1 MTQQEFENLKTEI
14 LSFLKEKKVCVNA
27 YKALLEAN
35 NLNFMLSVMK
45 RYWSSMMFEN
55 KEWTSYFIEKFYPL
69 YRAEANALSFF
80 YNEGSDKGLV
90 FLSDSTEV
98 EVSGDAELYAIGN
111 SKYKASGH
119 VRVYAYDESAG
130 SIEGYAKAVLND
142 NASCEA
148 YGYSSVT
155 ANGNNSVLADGA
167 VTVYAGGTSNVKAL
181 RWKRIIGTGNSKIL
195 APIKRNIELSG
206 NSTYS
211 KLI

>member
-55 KEWTSYFIEKFYPL
+55 KEWTSYFIQKFYPL
-69 YRAEANALSFF
+69 YRTEANALSFF

-111 SKYKASGH
+111 SKYKASEH

-130 SIEGYAKAVLND
+130 SIEGYAKAILND

-148 YGYSSVT
+148 YGFSSVT
-155 ANGNNSVLADGA
+155 ANGNNTVLIDGA

-181 RWKRIIGTGNSKIL
+181 RWKRIVASGNSVIS
-195 APIKRNIELSG
+195 APVNRGIELSG
-206 NSTYS
+206 GSTYI
-211 KLI
+211 KLV

>member
-1 MTQQEFENLKTEI
+1 MTQQEFENFKTEI
-14 LSFLKEKKVCVNA
+14 MSFLKEKKVCVNA
-27 YKALLEAN
+27 YKELLEAN

-69 YRAEANALSFF
+69 YRSEANALSFF

-111 SKYKASGH
+111 SKYKASEH
-119 VRVYAYDESAG
+119 VRVYAYDESTG
-130 SIEGYAKAVLND
+130 SIEGYAKAILND

-148 YGYSSVT
+148 YGFSSVT
-155 ANGNNSVLADGA
+155 ANGNNTVLADGA

>member
-14 LSFLKEKKVCVNA
+14 LSFLKEKKVCTSA
-27 YKALLEAN
+27 YKGIATSQ
-35 NLNFMLSVMK
+35 NFNSMYAVLKS
-45 RYWSSMMFEN
+45 YWSSMMFEY
-55 KEWTSYFIEKFYPL
+55 KSWLTSLIDKYYKVYKNDF
-69 YRAEANALSFF
+69 NAVVFF

-90 FLSDSTEV
+90 FLSDSAEV
-98 EVSGDAELYAIGN
+98 EVSGDAEVYAIGN

-119 VRVYAYDESAG
+119 VRVYAYDETTG
-130 SIEGYAKAVLND
+130 SIEEYAKAILND

-148 YGYSSVT
+148 YGFSSVT
-155 ANGNNSVLADGA
+155 ANGYNTVLANGA

-181 RWKRIIGTGNSKIL
+181 RWKRITGTGNSKIL

>member
-1 MTQQEFENLKTEI
+1 METTVYNQFKKDFISHIGEEYLCREGVYGITGAQNIYEF
-14 LSFLKEKKVCVNA
+14 
-27 YKALLEAN
+27 
-35 NLNFMLSVMK
+35 LNVVK
-45 RYWSSMMFEN
+45 RYWSSMLMHHRNWALPLMEKYYPQI
-55 KEWTSYFIEKFYPL
+55 KED
-69 YRAEANALSFF
+69 ANRHGIFF
-80 YNEGSDKGLV
+80 NESSDFGLV
-90 FLSDSTEV
+90 LLNNSSEISIGGNAEV
-98 EVSGDAELYAIGN
+98 YAIGN
-111 SKYKASGH
+111 SKYKASEH

-148 YGYSSVT
+148 YGFSSVT
-155 ANGNNSVLADGA
+155 ANGNNTVLADGA